1 MEDFQMTGKP
11 TYEELEYRVKE
22 LEKVIDNLMVS
33 NEANRDDMTAAM
45 QKLDSEATEWKHA
58 LESLRESEEHYR
70 SLFEN
75 NQGVMLLIDPDTA
88 DIVDANP
95 AACSFYGYSR
105 EEITD
110 KKISDINMLS
120 EAQVFEEIEQA
131 QSGSRSYFIFRHRL
145 NSGEIRDVEV
155 YSGPIIVQG
164 KKLLYSTIHDIS
176 ERKQTEEALSFT
188 QFAIDHSPESAFWM
202 GPEARFIYVNEATCR
217 SLGYSREE
225 MLTMTIHDIDPDF
238 PKEIWPDHWKEIKH
252 NGSSVLE
259 SNYRTKDGII
269 VPVEISFNYLEF
281 GGKEYQCAF
290 ARDISERKKSEEIL
304 QREKEKFRVLVE
316 ESPFGVCFIGSNG
329 SYQYINPKFVELFG
343 YTLEDIPT
351 GQEWFKK
358 AYPDEE
364 YRNHVIS
371 TWAKDLEDST
381 VGEARPRIFTV
392 TCKDG
397 SEKVI
402 SFKAVMLET
411 ESQIVICEDI
421 TEKKRLESQ
430 LLQAQKMEAI
440 GTLAG
445 GIGHDFNNLLMS
457 IQGRTSLMLMET
469 DDSHH
474 HLEHL
479 ESIEEYVKSAADLTR
494 QLLGIA
500 RGGKYEVKATDLND
514 LIKKSSRMFRRTKK
528 EITIR
533 GKYMKD
539 IWAVEIDRGQIEQ
552 VLLNLYINAW
562 QSMPGGGKLSLETE
576 NVILGQD
583 DIEPYR
589 LEPGNY
595 VKISVADTGIGM
607 DEATQKR
614 IFDPFFTTKEMGRGA
629 GLGLASA
636 YGIIKNHGGF
646 INVYSKE
653 GEGTTINV
661 YLPASEKEI
670 VEEKALA
677 SDVFKGSETVFL
689 VDDEDMIVDV
699 GEQLLEKLGYR
710 TVVAGNGMDAIEI
723 YKEKKNHIDMVILDM
738 IMPEMDGG
746 QIYDKL
752 KEINPDV
759 KVLLSSGYS
768 INSQAT
774 EILERGCDGFIQKPF
789 TMKNLSQ
796 KIREVLDKA

>member
-1 MEDFQMTGKP
+1 MTEKP
-11 TYEELEYRVKE
+11 SYEELEHRVKE
-22 LEKVIDNLMVS
+22 LEKAIDNLMAS
-33 NEANRDDMTAAM
+33 NEASHEDMTATM
-45 QKLDSEATEWKHA
+45 QKLNSAATERQHT
-58 LESLRESEEHYR
+58 LESLHDSEEHFR

-75 NQGVMLLIDPDTA
+75 NQGTMLLIDPETA

-95 AACSFYGYSR
+95 AACSFYGYNR
-105 EEITD
+105 EEITG
-110 KKISDINMLS
+110 KKITDINILS
-120 EAQVFEEIEQA
+120 EKQVFEEMEQA
-131 QSGSRSYFIFRHRL
+131 KSGSRNYFIFRHRL
-145 NSGEIRDVEV
+145 NSGEIRDVEIC
-155 YSGPIIVQG
+155 SGPVIIQG
-164 KKLLYSTIHDIS
+164 KQLLFSTIHDIS
-176 ERKQTEEALSFT
+176 ESKQTEEALRLT
-188 QFAIDHSPESAFWM
+188 QFAIDHSSESAFWM

-225 MLTMTIHDIDPDF
+225 LLKMRIHDIDPNF
-238 PKEIWPDHWKEIKH
+238 LPKEIWPDHWKEIKH
-252 NGSSVLE
+252 QGSSVLE
-259 SNYRTKDGII
+259 SYYRTKDGRIF
-269 VPVEISFNYLEF
+269 PVEISFNYLEF

-290 ARDISERKKSEEIL
+290 ARDISERKESEEIL

-329 SYQYINPKFVELFG
+329 SYQYINPKFIELFG

-364 YRNHVIS
+364 YRDHVVSI
-371 TWAKDLEDST
+371 WVKDLEDST
-381 VGEARPRIFTV
+381 FGEARPKIFTV

-397 SEKVI
+397 SEKVV

-421 TEKKRLESQ
+421 TEKKHLESQ

-469 DDSHH
+469 DVSHAYF
-474 HLEHL
+474 EHL
-479 ESIEEYVKSAADLTR
+479 ESIEEYVNSAADLTK

-539 IWAVEIDRGQIEQ
+539 IWAVEIDRGQVEQ

-562 QSMPGGGKLSLETE
+562 QSMPGGGKLFLETE
-576 NVILGQD
+576 NVVLGPGN
-583 DIEPYR
+583 IEPYQ
-589 LEPGNY
+589 LAPGNY
-595 VKISVADTGIGM
+595 VKISVTDTGIGM

-614 IFDPFFTTKEMGRGA
+614 IFDPFFTTKDMGRGA

-670 VEEKALA
+670 VEEKVLA

-699 GEQLLEKLGYR
+699 GELLLEKLGYK
-710 TVVAGNGMDAIEI
+710 TLVAGNGMDAIEI

-746 QIYDKL
+746 ETYDKL
-752 KEINPDV
+752 KQINPDV

-796 KIREVLDKA
+796 KIREVLGKT